1 MKHAVI
7 FDIDGTLLASAQ
19 ADNSLYRRAVEFV
32 LGPVRFR
39 DDLAD
44 YTHVSDSGILVELLR
59 DNGLDDDPKLIEAI
73 KNRFLAETRN
83 HVQEFGPFEE
93 IPGARSLLSRL
104 RQSESHAVA
113 IATGGWSH
121 TARFKLE
128 TAGFA
133 VDSVPLRTSDD
144 AIDRLA
150 IMRLALASLG
160 EGLASTTYYGDG
172 PWDELAC
179 RRLGWSFRAVGPRLC
194 GIESFEGE
202 LVD

>member
-7 FDIDGTLLASAQ
+7 FDIDGTLLRSAK
-19 ADNSLYRRAVEFV
+19 ADDSLYRRAVEFV
-32 LGPVRFR
+32 LGPVHFR

-44 YTHVSDSGILVELLR
+44 YTHVSDAGILIELLH
-59 DNGLDDDPKLIEAI
+59 DNGLDDDPKLIQAI
-73 KNRFLAETRN
+73 KNQFLAETRN
-83 HVQEFGPFEE
+83 HVLEFGPFAE

-113 IATGGWSH
+113 IATGGWTH

-160 EGLASTTYYGDG
+160 EGLESTTYYGDG

-179 RRLGWSFRAVGPRLC
+179 RRLGWSFRAVGPRLR

-202 LVD
+202 FVD